1 MRPPALPIPPL
12 DYSKGFFDTLLSI
25 LMKYFTQSTAELE
38 YSLNRSVPTE
48 ISQNTRMGDDEHS
61 FIAVVSGLTMTLP
74 LASAERYGRDWTVLL
89 GTIGWV
95 DVTVSGDDVL
105 ILPVVDD
112 TIRLTVKGSSVT
124 LRCVS
129 SNSWGIA

>member
-1 MRPPALPIPPL
+1 MRPPALPTSPGE
-12 DYSKGFFDTLLSI
+12 YSKGFFDALLST
-25 LMKYFTQSTAELE
+25 LTKYFLQSTAELE
-38 YSLNRSVPTE
+38 YGLNRSVPTE
-48 ISQNTRMGDDEHS
+48 VVQNTQMGDAEHS
-61 FIAVVSGLTMTLP
+61 FLATVSGLTMTLP
-74 LASAERYGRDWTVLL
+74 PASAERYGRDWTVLL
-89 GTIGWV
+89 AAAGWV
-95 DVTVSGDDVL
+95 DVTVSGTDVL

>member
-12 DYSKGFFDTLLSI
+12 DYSKGFFDSLLSI

-38 YSLNRSVPTE
+38 YGLNRSVPLDAVQST
-48 ISQNTRMGDDEHS
+48 QMGDDNHS
-61 FIAVVSGLTMTLP
+61 FIATVSGLTMTLP
-74 LASAERYGRDWTVLL
+74 LASAARYGRDWTVIL
-89 GTIGWV
+89 GTAGWV
-95 DVTVSGDDVL
+95 DMTVSGDDVL